1 MQPCVIDSCSLLHSF
16 HLQVGGATLN
26 ELMAEHFEVVLHPTV
41 LDEMRT
47 ALGRAYPQWKE
58 RGLVSE
64 ESSEIRRSHVA
75 WTATRR
81 SDLDISETKE
91 RLKREDLPSLD
102 AGEIDCIALAH
113 RTSDDKVSYVLFLTD
128 DYDAGEVAKTVFDKY
143 QCGIVMRSADLIIF
157 FGLRFGLA
165 KQEIHQG
172 IRSLIAFYTSIYD
185 SLLKEIKVLLP
196 TNHSIYVYPLIHE
209 GNFTRA
215 LEAVRRLT
223 LDNPGKSR
231 LTELLG
237 EMASLSAE
245 KSVLAHSVSRLR
257 ALQEIHT

>member
-1 MQPCVIDSCSLLHSF
+1 
-16 HLQVGGATLN
+16 
-26 ELMAEHFEVVLHPTV
+26 MADHFEVVLHPTV
-41 LDEMRT
+41 LDEMRV

-64 ESSEIRRSHVA
+64 EASEIKRSHVA

-91 RLKREDLPSLD
+91 RLNSTSLNSLD
-102 AGEIDCIALAH
+102 AGEIDCIALTQ

-143 QCGIVMRSADLIIF
+143 QCGMVMRSADLITF
-157 FGLRFGLA
+157 FGIRFGLA

-172 IRSLIAFYTSIYD
+172 LRSLIAFYTSSYD
-185 SLLKEIKVLLP
+185 SLLKEIAVLLP
-196 TNHSIYVYPLIHE
+196 NNQSVYIYPLIHE

-215 LEAVRRLT
+215 LEAVARLS
-223 LDNPGKSR
+223 LDNSAKSR
-231 LTELLG
+231 LTDLLG
-237 EMASLSAE
+237 EMAKLSAE

-257 ALQEIHT
+257 ALQDIRA